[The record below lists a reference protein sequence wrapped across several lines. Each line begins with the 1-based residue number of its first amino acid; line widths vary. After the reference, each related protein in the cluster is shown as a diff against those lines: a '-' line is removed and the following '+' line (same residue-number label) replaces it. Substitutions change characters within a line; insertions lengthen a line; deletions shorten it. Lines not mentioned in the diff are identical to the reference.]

1 MTEIK
6 KSSDS
11 YGGSLGLHTT
21 VNMGL
26 RLLKPRYM
34 ASANGVRE
42 IDRGIPHTTDR
53 KLRATCDKLKE
64 VSPLR

>member
-11 YGGSLGLHTT
+11 YGGSLGLQTT

-26 RLLKPRYM
+26 RLLKPRIVTLVK
-34 ASANGVRE
+34 SG
-42 IDRGIPHTTDR
+42 
-53 KLRATCDKLKE
+53 KLKPFMISE
-64 VSPLR
+64 RTANRKFWTAGDEL